1 MHGAFKKKLFFFV
14 LFLVSSAVFA
24 DNAKA
29 IAYKYYLK
37 GVNYEQSL
45 YAFEA
50 RTAFQKA
57 LALDPKNP
65 GYLTHYA
72 WFLHLFGF
80 MEQATVAF
88 QKALNHPQGTNMYQ
102 GLAWDEFYLGNLA
115 ESQRDFKHFYTSR
128 WLNSNYTN
136 AFIKAPLMANREN
149 ELKIYELKQ
158 KLARDPYN
166 LALQKDLF
174 NNYIYHN
181 EYDHAIALG
190 RILIA
195 NKKTDNFTRLEF
207 ARTLFKNKQ
216 YDLAAAQYEQ
226 LMQRFPHNAFLAYEW
241 GSKLVELRQYDA
253 AYKMLAQSL
262 EYYPSP
268 EAKEALAKLAAQKG
282 MCDTALHLLLE
293 VSDKRSTGYL
303 LGMGDAYRKCGEYR
317 QANAYYQK
325 VLQKYPYNSD
335 ALWGILSSTAAAH
348 EYEGN
353 RVAYDRW
360 QEVYNWER
368 SFLQEQL
375 VDYYQSPMIPISADF
390 YDSSN
395 TFRRQDAGVAADF
408 YAIANTR
415 LNLSEAYSGFEQNGF
430 DSISRNMV
438 QLQGSKLF
446 TEHWQLFAGIS
457 DKVYSNGF
465 NNINGNVAVQ
475 YSWSETL
482 NATLGFNH
490 SDIIDTEPPFS
501 IQIYNYIVAI
511 GAVGLNIRTDD
522 YSGSMY
528 YQPTQNLSLWGK
540 GVYGKYSD
548 GNNKTQVS
556 FEANYKLINIP
567 QIRIIY
573 DFFYLN
579 YSNPAPIFTQD
590 HHSQSAYYDP
600 LDFQVHTGKV
610 RIEHYVTSKLR
621 LGIEDGLSFFPQ
633 NSSYGNA
640 VAGYMDYKIV
650 THWGMRLG
658 AQYYNQNNSIFRTN
672 RNGGPFWAKAASLSF
687 IYKV

>member
-1 MHGAFKKKLFFFV
+1 MHGAFKKKLFFFA
-14 LFLVSSAVFA
+14 LCFVSSAIFA

-29 IAYKYYLK
+29 IAYKSYLK

-50 RTAFQKA
+50 RNAFQKA

-65 GYLTHYA
+65 GYLTHDA

-88 QKALNHPQGTNMYQ
+88 QNALNHPQGTNMYQ

-115 ESQRDFKHFYTSR
+115 ESQRDFKHFYSSR

-136 AFIKAPLMANREN
+136 AFIKAPLLANREN

-158 KLARDPYN
+158 KLARDPNN

-181 EYDHAIALG
+181 EYNHAIALG
-190 RILIA
+190 RTLIA

-226 LMQRFPHNAFLAYEW
+226 LMQRFPHNAFLSYEW

-253 AYKMLAQSL
+253 AYKMLTKSL
-262 EYYPSP
+262 DDYPSP
-268 EAKEALAKLAAQKG
+268 EAKEALAKLEAQKG
-282 MCDTALHLLLE
+282 NCNTAFHLLSDI
-293 VSDKRSTGYL
+293 SDKHSTGYL
-303 LGMGDAYRKCGEYR
+303 LGMGDVSRKCEQYQ
-317 QANAYYQK
+317 QANTYYQK
-325 VLQKYPYNSD
+325 VLKKYPYNTD
-335 ALWGILSSTAAAH
+335 ALWGVLSTTAATH
-348 EYEGN
+348 EYDGN
-353 RVAYDRW
+353 RIAFDRW
-360 QEVYNWER
+360 QEVYNWNR
-368 SFLQEQL
+368 SLLQNQL
-375 VDYYQSPMIPISADF
+375 VNYYQSPMLPISAAY

-395 TFRRQDAGVAADF
+395 TFRRQDAGAAYDF
-408 YAIANTR
+408 YTASNIR
-415 LNLSEAYSGFEQNGF
+415 LNIADAYSGFAQNGF
-430 DSISRNMV
+430 NSVSRNMV

-446 TEHWQLFAGIS
+446 TEHWQLFAGVS
-457 DKVYSNGF
+457 NKTYSNGF
-465 NNINGNVAVQ
+465 NNFNGNVALQ
-475 YSWSETL
+475 YAWSETL
-482 NATLGFNH
+482 NATLTFNH

-511 GAVGLNIRTDD
+511 GAVGLNIQTND
-522 YSGSMY
+522 YYGSMY
-528 YQPTQNLSLWGK
+528 YQPTQNLSLWGR

-548 GNNKTQVS
+548 GNNKTQAS
-556 FEANYKLINIP
+556 FEANYKFINIP
-567 QIRIIY
+567 QVRIIY

-579 YSNPAPIFTQD
+579 YSNPAPIFTQNNN
-590 HHSQSAYYDP
+590 SQSAYYDP
-600 LDFQVHTGKV
+600 LNFQVHTGKL
-610 RIEHYVTSKLR
+610 RIEHFFTSKLQM
-621 LGIEDGLSFFPQ
+621 GIEDGVSFFPQ

-640 VAGYMDYKIV
+640 VAGYMNYKII
-650 THWGMRLG
+650 THLGMRLA
-658 AQYYNQNNSIFRTN
+658 AQYYYQNNSIFRRN
-672 RNGGPFWAKAASLSF
+672 FNGGPFWAKAVNLSF